1 MTVEELRRRALRD
14 NERERRA
21 LEAATRNPAPEF
33 SLGTAILAAASGD
46 WSNAGVEEVLSRRC
60 AAETSEFGAQAHM
73 PHRFFVPASALAR
86 DLTAGT
92 GSQGGYLTD
101 SPVQSVVD
109 ALRPMSV
116 MLRAGV
122 QIAPGLKAGTTVP
135 VIGTTSTVTWLSSEA
150 AAAAETQPVLGS
162 VAVTPKFCSAYVEV
176 SRALVRTAN
185 PLTDALITMDLRGA
199 LAAAIDTAI
208 LAGSGA
214 SGQPLGITGTS
225 GIGTFSG
232 TSLAWAGLIGAQAQ
246 LMDARAVNNDP
257 ARMCCIAP
265 TNTAQ
270 TLAGRQRFTGTD
282 APLWQGALGEGELA
296 GIRALGCQTAPT
308 GSLLLGDFSQ
318 VILAEFGTGL
328 QIEVNPVANFAAGII
343 GFRATWIVDVAV
355 RFPAAF
361 TYASAVT

>member
-1 MTVEELRRRALRD
+1 MTVEELRRRALRN
-14 NERERRA
+14 NERERQA
-21 LEAATRNPAPEF
+21 LEAASRNPAPEF
-33 SLGTAILAAASGD
+33 SLGAALLAASTGD
-46 WSNAGVEEVLSRRC
+46 WSGAGTEARLSRQC
-60 AAETSEFGAQAHM
+60 AAETSEFGERGHDK
-73 PHRFFVPASALAR
+73 HRFFMPASTFHR

-92 GSQGGYLTD
+92 GSDGGYLTD
-101 SPVQSVVD
+101 SPVQSVAD

-116 MLRAGV
+116 ALRAGV
-122 QIAPGLKAGTTVP
+122 QTAPGLTAGTTVP
-135 VIGTTSTVTWLSSEA
+135 VIGTTSTVTWLNSEA

-162 VAVTPKFCSAYVEV
+162 VAVTPKYCSAYVEV
-176 SRALVRTAN
+176 SRSLVLTAN
-185 PLTDALITMDLRGA
+185 PLADALITMDLRGA
-199 LAAAIDTAI
+199 LAAAVDTAI
-208 LAGSGA
+208 LAGTGA
-214 SGQPLGITGTS
+214 SGQPLGITGTA

-246 LMDARAVNNDP
+246 LMTARAVNNDP

-296 GIRALGCQTAPT
+296 GMRALGCQTAPT
-308 GSLLLGDFSQ
+308 GSLLMGDFSQ

-328 QIEVNPVANFAAGII
+328 SIEVNPVANFPAGII

-361 TYASAVT
+361 TYASTVT